1 MYQKNLS
8 DIQIK
13 LLKEKIK
20 YNKKF
25 TISGLKLIIKNLD
38 SYEEYVNVY
47 PIVQMVTRTNIYHS
61 KEYIENMLTN
71 PLYYPFIILLDST
84 ENGVGLTEDRVGSSD
99 DRVGSGENRV
109 DSTDNGVDL
118 TEDGLSSKETGVNL
132 KENRLGSSESG
143 LSSKEAGFY
152 SNSVNSSDLT
162 ENRLNSTT
170 YSLNSKENSLN
181 STENSLDSRESGLS
195 SKETGFDSTSDNS
208 LDSTSNSLDSTTNS
222 LDLKETGLNSTDKE
236 LTLGT
241 GFMTV
246 GYFEIYL
253 MPHLGRLFDSRLE
266 RVIVHPEYRKKGI
279 FTYMLTFVIDFCKS
293 TLMCNRIDL
302 TSNNPIAERG
312 YKTFQFEH
320 INTNLYR
327 KYL

>member
-13 LLKEKIK
+13 LLKKKIK

-84 ENGVGLTEDRVGSSD
+84 ENGVGLTDG
-99 DRVGSGENRV
+99 RVGSGENGV
-109 DSTDNGVDL
+109 DSTDNGVDS
-118 TEDGLSSKETGVNL
+118 TEDGLSSKETGVDL

-143 LSSKEAGFY
+143 LSSREAGFY

-170 YSLNSKENSLN
+170 YSLNLKENSLNLKENSLN
-181 STENSLDSRESGLS
+181 STESGLS
-195 SKETGFDSTSDNS
+195 SKETGFDSASVNPLDPSDIS
-208 LDSTSNSLDSTTNS
+208 LNSTTNS
-222 LDLKETGLNSTDKE
+222 LDLKEKE
-236 LTLGT
+236 LTLGS
-241 GFMTV
+241 GIVTV